1 MTLQPLMDD
10 DIPQKKQWIENI
22 LAK

>member
-1 MTLQPLMDD
+1 MTLQPLMDN